1 MLIELILFDT
11 NHTKIILS
19 KSKQKEF
26 EMKKFGKTILTFA
39 LALIMLVPVLC
50 IMGCKKDSNPTLVLD
65 KMEIY
70 FQAEPDIRTYSK
82 VKIGALSGSIDGNEA
97 VLDEN
102 AKTEYDFWQKRSGVV
117 TTYTKENP
125 LVLTT
130 GSISVEPN
138 STFTLTLNSP
148 KVMLVESGFGT
159 VYNRD
164 AVKIHTF
171 TVPSQEGYS
180 NESLLYEDRSTSGLL
195 IYIRFHFSG
204 K

>member
-1 MLIELILFDT
+1 
-11 NHTKIILS
+11 
-19 KSKQKEF
+19 
-26 EMKKFGKTILTFA
+26 MKKFGKTILTFA
-39 LALIMLVPVLC
+39 LALIMLIPVLC
-50 IMGCKKDSNPTLVLD
+50 IVGCKKDSNPTLVLD

-70 FQAEPDIRTYSK
+70 FKAEPDIRTYSK

-97 VLDEN
+97 VLDKN
-102 AKTEYDFWQKRSGVV
+102 AQIEYDFWQRNSGVV

-130 GSISVEPN
+130 GSISVDPN

-164 AVKIHTF
+164 AEKTHTF
-171 TVPSQEGYS
+171 TIPSQEGYS

-195 IYIRFHFSG
+195 IYIRFHFSS